1 VWVPERHFHP
11 FGGLYPNPSVVASAL
26 SMVTRKVRLRA
37 GSVVLPL
44 HHPARVA
51 EEWAVVDNLSGGRVD
66 LAFTPGWSVNDFALA
81 PERYATRQDSMFE
94 SVRTFQ
100 ALWRGETSS
109 FTNGAGEQVDLSVF
123 PRPRHADRPLWLTC
137 TRGRDR
143 FEKAG
148 ELGANVLTA
157 LLMQTTDELADNIA
171 AYRASRARHGF
182 DPDAG
187 VVTLMLHTY
196 IGEDLTTV
204 RELVR
209 EPLHQYLVSSIQ
221 LWGMTEG
228 SLEQLSHAERS
239 RVIETALE
247 RYIRTSSLIGTVET
261 AKATVQH
268 LQRVGVNEMACL
280 IDFGVD
286 DARTLEGLGAIA
298 CLRDHCRS
306 ERVASAPTHTTV
318 HESYPAAD
326 PAEADE
332 PLPFF

>member
-1 VWVPERHFHP
+1 
-11 FGGLYPNPSVVASAL
+11 
-26 SMVTRKVRLRA
+26 
-37 GSVVLPL
+37 
-44 HHPARVA
+44 
-51 EEWAVVDNLSGGRVD
+51 
-66 LAFTPGWSVNDFALA
+66 
-81 PERYATRQDSMFE
+81 
-94 SVRTFQ
+94 
-100 ALWRGETSS
+100 
-109 FTNGAGEQVDLSVF
+109 
-123 PRPRHADRPLWLTC
+123 
-137 TRGRDR
+137 
-143 FEKAG
+143 
-148 ELGANVLTA
+148 
-157 LLMQTTDELADNIA
+157 MQTTDELADNIA